1 MNFELRRLAT
11 SKGPDENRFN
21 QLANSVENFT
31 FHLLDP
37 LKCDQRRRE
46 EFGDDLDG
54 ILEDAI
60 YLQQKRCCD
69 KESRMTQVV
78 FCLLF
83 YYVSTFVFRSFLRIQ
98 L

>member
-37 LKCDQRRRE
+37 LKCDQRRGE

-60 YLQQKRCCD
+60 YLQQK
-69 KESRMTQVV
+69 KV
-78 FCLLF
+78 LW
-83 YYVSTFVFRSFLRIQ
+83 
-98 L
+98 